1 MAGCVF
7 WVDRIKYGI
16 YEEQKTVE
24 AQIKRE
30 SKINIENRTV
40 SSHKPTAK
48 PKELSGGMERFN
60 QESSPVSS

>member
-7 WVDRIKYGI
+7 WVDRTKYGM
-16 YEEQKTVE
+16 YEEQKIAE

-30 SKINIENRTV
+30 SQINIENRTV

-48 PKELSGGMERFN
+48 PKELCGGMERFN
-60 QESSPVSS
+60 QESSSVSS